1 MGLQIFSP
9 TVMQG
14 NNKVFVPSSGI
25 TTVGSMSFLGNS
37 TSNLSVA
44 NNIDFRFRTGDFTI
58 EWFQY
63 MTSAG
68 SFPRIFAMGN
78 YPSQSIGVSIEGG
91 IFYFWTSG
99 ANSFGSVSSGLINT
113 WNHFAISRAGTSL
126 RVFRNGNQLGST
138 SSNATDF
145 NDTTN
150 NLRIGNETSATVG
163 AAYQGYITNFRW
175 VKGTAVYTSSFPT
188 PTSTLQPIDNT
199 KLLLAVTSEVGVS
212 TDSSANPKTVINS
225 SVAYIG
231 VKPFA

>member
-78 YPSQSIGVSIEGG
+78 YPSQSIMC
-91 IFYFWTSG
+91 
-99 ANSFGSVSSGLINT
+99 ASS
-113 WNHFAISRAGTSL
+113 
-126 RVFRNGNQLGST
+126 
-138 SSNATDF
+138 
-145 NDTTN
+145 
-150 NLRIGNETSATVG
+150 
-163 AAYQGYITNFRW
+163 
-175 VKGTAVYTSSFPT
+175 
-188 PTSTLQPIDNT
+188 
-199 KLLLAVTSEVGVS
+199 
-212 TDSSANPKTVINS
+212 
-225 SVAYIG
+225 
-231 VKPFA
+231 